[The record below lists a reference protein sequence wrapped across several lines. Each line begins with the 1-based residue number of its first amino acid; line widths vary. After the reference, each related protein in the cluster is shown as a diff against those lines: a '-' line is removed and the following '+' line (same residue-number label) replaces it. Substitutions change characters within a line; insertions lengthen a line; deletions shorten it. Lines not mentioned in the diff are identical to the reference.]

1 MTTLRILPWNGSE
14 THFWWSFKVGY
25 PKNVLLKHLRYSF
38 TGDWVMVSCRQV
50 WYFTVVNCRRTR
62 RSVREVT
69 TLFLEHGSLSMQYR
83 GKKTCCLFFFGS
95 AFSLCFP
102 LSCDFHVGLSENRA
116 PLSPVVNHH
125 LIICPSYEKNLKES
139 YCLGIELTFQTGH
152 VEFPLRW
159 PCQSC
164 RCGWCCW
171 VRWMQKWNLLT
182 RSWAQHHLNREKS
195 LTLRPTKVPDLII
208 FVSFNLT
215 HRSS

>member
-1 MTTLRILPWNGSE
+1 MGVKPTSGEVSKSGTQKTCFWSTWGIPSQVTGS
-14 THFWWSFKVGY
+14 WSLVAKFDIS
-25 PKNVLLKHLRYSF
+25 P
-38 TGDWVMVSCRQV
+38 
-50 WYFTVVNCRRTR
+50 VVNCRRTR

-83 GKKTCCLFFFGS
+83 GKKTCCLFFS
-95 AFSLCFP
+95 EVHFP
-102 LSCDFHVGLSENRA
+102 YVFHFPVTFHVGLSENRA